1 MLRFYRVRGNLAQ
14 IKMSSTKVVFLRSYN
29 IEDPSVRVQAL
40 CLTFGGNIV
49 LPAHA
54 VPSIRE
60 LYHRKWVITLL
71 AALGPG
77 SSFSLKKHFADR
89 LLAGGWTTCKV
100 GTYSV
105 NTFTSALGSFTAFN
119 SARVACFSRSRSFA
133 SPLCFGHSFSW
144 YLRVPA
150 AFEKV

>member
-1 MLRFYRVRGNLAQ
+1 MRFYRVRGNLAQ

-77 SSFSLKKHFADR
+77 SSFSLKKHYTDR
-89 LLAGGWTTCKV
+89 LLGQGMDDLQSRNLFSQYIQFSFGLFDRVQFDTRRMFLPKFFCLA
-100 GTYSV
+100 SV
-105 NTFTSALGSFTAFN
+105 FWSLLLAVPPCS
-119 SARVACFSRSRSFA
+119 RCF
-133 SPLCFGHSFSW
+133 
-144 YLRVPA
+144 
-150 AFEKV
+150 

>member
-1 MLRFYRVRGNLAQ
+1 VRGNLAQ
-14 IKMSSTKVVFLRSYN
+14 IKMSSTKVVYLRSYN

-89 LLAGGWTTCKV
+89 LLAGGWTTCKKLA
-100 GTYSV
+100 
-105 NTFTSALGSFTAFN
+105 SASPVSDCFSHPLGSLHFLIAG
-119 SARVACFSRSRSFA
+119 S
-133 SPLCFGHSFSW
+133 
-144 YLRVPA
+144 
-150 AFEKV
+150 